1 MKIVDGGRQRVQASE
16 AGEIREDDVD
26 EVAEDQARPEVGHLN
41 TIFQQFTYE
50 NEGAS
55 SASIMTGHSIEEYE
69 LWEPGDEFLL
79 RRRLIAHLKAKSKP
93 RKKLHCSPLDPV
105 VIESVIQPGDDT
117 ATDES
122 VTGGVLCRNH
132 GGNAQFRRP
141 EL

>member
-1 MKIVDGGRQRVQASE
+1 MSY
-16 AGEIREDDVD
+16 VD

-141 EL
+141 EACPGPCKKPCSGCPLQG